1 MLVPPSSC
9 LARRCA
15 LCCARI
21 DIPLPG
27 PQTPFDTINA
37 SSSPRRGESVTSLEP
52 RTATPAQDRAAPR
65 AYPDVRH
72 WIGGQAVAGSTRFQD
87 VVNPS
92 TGAVISRVPL
102 GGTAEVEQAVAA
114 ARAAFPAWAGTP
126 IKERV
131 QVFYRYK
138 TLLERHLVELGAL
151 VTEEHGK
158 IRSEAEAEVLKAIEL
173 TEFACSLPQI
183 AVGEVMEVSRGV
195 ECRLER
201 HPLGVV
207 AAICPFNFPSMVPHW
222 SVPNAIALGNAFILK
237 PSEQVPLSAGRI
249 AELLREAGLPDGIFN
264 IVHGGREAAEAILDH
279 PGIEAVSFVGST
291 PVAKEV
297 YRRGSAA
304 LKRVLAL
311 GGAKNHV
318 IVMPDADPDMA
329 SGGVLAAMSG
339 CTGQRCMAASVMV
352 AVSATDHIVDRLAAQ
367 ARTMVVGRDVGPV
380 ITPQAKARIERAIAE
395 AEQAG
400 ATVLVDGRNAVV
412 PGREGGFWVGPTV
425 IDGVRPDMRVAQE
438 EIFGPVL
445 AIVRTGDLEE
455 ALAVENA
462 SPFGNAA
469 SVFTESGGTARRTM
483 ERASA
488 GMVGVN
494 VGVPVPRE
502 PFPFGGW
509 NDSKFGVGD
518 ITGRGSIE
526 FWTKAKK
533 ITTKWNSEAGTNWM
547 SK

>member
-1 MLVPPSSC
+1 M
-9 LARRCA
+9 
-15 LCCARI
+15 
-21 DIPLPG
+21 
-27 PQTPFDTINA
+27 
-37 SSSPRRGESVTSLEP
+37 TSLDA
-52 RTATPAQDRAAPR
+52 RTATPAQDRGAAR

-72 WIGGQAVAGSTRFQD
+72 WIGGQPVAGGPRFLD
-87 VVNPS
+87 VLNPS
-92 TGAVISRVPL
+92 TGAVLSRVPL
-102 GGTAEVEQAVAA
+102 GGPAEVDLAVAA
-114 ARAAFPAWAGTP
+114 ARRAFPAWAATP

-151 VTEEHGK
+151 ITEEHGK
-158 IRSEAEAEVLKAIEL
+158 VKSEAEAEILKAIEL

-207 AAICPFNFPSMVPHW
+207 ASINPFNFPSMVPHW
-222 SVPNAIALGNAFILK
+222 SFANAIALGNAFIMK

-264 IVHGGREAAEAILDH
+264 VVHGAREAAEAILDH
-279 PGIEAVSFVGST
+279 PGIEAASFVGST
-291 PVAKEV
+291 AVAKEV

-318 IVMPDADPDMA
+318 IVMPDADPEMA
-329 SGGVLAAMSG
+329 AGGVLAAMSG

-352 AVSATDHIVDRLAAQ
+352 AVSETDHIVERLAVQ
-367 ARTMVVGRDVGPV
+367 ARAMVPGRDVGPV
-380 ITPQAKARIERAIAE
+380 ITRQAKERIERAITE

-400 ATVLVDGRNAVV
+400 AKVLVDGRNAVV
-412 PGREGGFWVGPTV
+412 PGREGGFYVGPTV
-425 IDGVRPDMRVAQE
+425 IDYVRPEMRIAQE
-438 EIFGPVL
+438 EVFGPVL
-445 AIVRTGDLEE
+445 AIVRTRDLDE

-462 SPFGNAA
+462 SPYGNAA
-469 SVFTESGGTARRTM
+469 SIFTESGGLARRTM
-483 ERASA
+483 EQASA
-488 GMVGVN
+488 GMIGIN

-533 ITTKWNSEAGTNWM
+533 ITTKWNREAGTSWM
-547 SK
+547 SR

>member
-1 MLVPPSSC
+1 
-9 LARRCA
+9 
-15 LCCARI
+15 
-21 DIPLPG
+21 
-27 PQTPFDTINA
+27 
-37 SSSPRRGESVTSLEP
+37 VTSLDA
-52 RTATPAQDRAAPR
+52 RTATPAQDRGGAR
-65 AYPDVRH
+65 TYPDVRH
-72 WIGGQAVAGSTRFQD
+72 WIGGQPVAGGPRFLD
-87 VVNPS
+87 VLNPS
-92 TGAVISRVPL
+92 TGAVLSRVPL
-102 GGTAEVEQAVAA
+102 GGPAEVDQAVTA
-114 ARAAFPAWAGTP
+114 ARRAFPAWAATP

-151 VTEEHGK
+151 ITEEHGK
-158 IRSEAEAEVLKAIEL
+158 VKSEAEAEILKAIEL

-207 AAICPFNFPSMVPHW
+207 ASINPFNFPSMVPHW
-222 SVPNAIALGNAFILK
+222 SFANAIALGNAFIMK

-264 IVHGGREAAEAILDH
+264 VVHGAREAAEAILDH
-279 PGIEAVSFVGST
+279 PGIEAASFVGST
-291 PVAKEV
+291 AVAKEV

-318 IVMPDADPDMA
+318 IVMPDADPEMA
-329 SGGVLAAMSG
+329 AGGVLAAMSG

-352 AVSATDHIVDRLAAQ
+352 AVSDTDHIVERLAVQ
-367 ARTMVVGRDVGPV
+367 ARAMVPGRDVGPV
-380 ITPQAKARIERAIAE
+380 ITRQAKERIERAITE

-400 ATVLVDGRNAVV
+400 AKVLVDGRNAVV
-412 PGREGGFWVGPTV
+412 PGREGGFYVGPTV
-425 IDGVRPDMRVAQE
+425 IDYVRPEMRIARE
-438 EIFGPVL
+438 EVFGPVL
-445 AIVRTGDLEE
+445 AIVRTRDLDE

-462 SPFGNAA
+462 SPYGNAA
-469 SVFTESGGTARRTM
+469 SIFTESGGLARRTM
-483 ERASA
+483 EQASA
-488 GMVGVN
+488 GMIGVN

-533 ITTKWNSEAGTNWM
+533 ITTKWNREAGTSWM
-547 SK
+547 SR

>member
-1 MLVPPSSC
+1 VTSLDV
-9 LARRCA
+9 R
-15 LCCARI
+15 
-21 DIPLPG
+21 
-27 PQTPFDTINA
+27 A
-37 SSSPRRGESVTSLEP
+37 SSS
-52 RTATPAQDRAAPR
+52 AQDRGSSR
-65 AYPDVRH
+65 AHPDVQHR
-72 WIGGQAVAGSTRFQD
+72 IGGQAVSGGPRFLE
-87 VVNPS
+87 VLNPA

-102 GGTAEVEQAVAA
+102 GGAAEVDQAVTA
-114 ARAAFPAWAGTP
+114 ARRAQPAWAATP

-138 TLLERHLVELGAL
+138 TLLERDLTELGAL
-151 VTEEHGK
+151 ITEEHGK
-158 IRSEAEAEVLKAIEL
+158 IRTEAEAEILKAIEL

-207 AAICPFNFPSMVPHW
+207 ASINPFNFPSMVPHW
-222 SVPNAIALGNAFILK
+222 SFPNAIALGNAFVMK
-237 PSEQVPLSAGRI
+237 PSEQVPLSAGRV
-249 AELLREAGLPDGIFN
+249 AELLREAGLPDGVFN
-264 IVHGGREAAEAILDH
+264 VVHGGREAAEAILDH

-291 PVAKEV
+291 AVAKEV
-297 YRRGSAA
+297 YRRGTAA

-318 IVMPDADPDMA
+318 IVMPDADPEMA
-329 SGGVLAAMSG
+329 AGGVLAAMSG

-352 AVSATDHIVDRLAAQ
+352 AVSATDHVVERLAAQ
-367 ARTMVVGRDVGPV
+367 ARLMVPGRDVGPV
-380 ITPQAKARIERAIAE
+380 ITRQAKERIEHAIGE

-400 ATVLVDGRNAVV
+400 AKVLVDGRNAIV

-425 IDGVRPDMRVAQE
+425 IDYVSPDMRLAQE

-445 AIVRTGDLEE
+445 AIVRARDLDE
-455 ALAVENA
+455 AITVENA
-462 SPFGNAA
+462 SPYGNAA
-469 SVFTESGGTARRTM
+469 SVFTESGGLARQVM

-509 NDSKFGVGD
+509 NESKFGVGD

-533 ITTKWNSEAGTNWM
+533 ITTKWNREAGTNWM
-547 SK
+547 AK

>member
-1 MLVPPSSC
+1 
-9 LARRCA
+9 
-15 LCCARI
+15 
-21 DIPLPG
+21 
-27 PQTPFDTINA
+27 
-37 SSSPRRGESVTSLEP
+37 VTSLDV
-52 RTATPAQDRAAPR
+52 RAASPAQDRGAPR
-65 AYPDVRH
+65 AYPDVHH
-72 WIGGQAVAGSTRFQD
+72 WIDGQPVAGGGRFLD

-102 GGTAEVEQAVAA
+102 GGAAEVDQAVAA
-114 ARAAFPAWAGTP
+114 AQRAHPAWAATP

-138 TLLERHLVELGAL
+138 TLLECHLAELGAL
-151 VTEEHGK
+151 ITEEHGK
-158 IRSEAEAEVLKAIEL
+158 IKSEAEAEILKAIEL

-183 AVGEVMEVSRGV
+183 VVGEVMEVSRGV

-207 AAICPFNFPSMVPHW
+207 ASINPFNFPSMVPHW
-222 SVPNAIALGNAFILK
+222 TFPNAIALGNAFILK

-264 IVHGGREAAEAILDH
+264 VVHGGREAAEAILDH

-291 PVAKEV
+291 AVAKEV
-297 YRRGSAA
+297 YRRGTAA

-318 IVMPDADPDMA
+318 IVMPDADPEMA
-329 SGGVLAAMSG
+329 AGGVLAAMSG

-352 AVSATDHIVDRLAAQ
+352 AVSATDHIVERLAAQ
-367 ARTMVVGRDVGPV
+367 ARTMVAGRDVGPV
-380 ITPQAKARIERAIAE
+380 ITRQAKERIERAIGE

-425 IDGVRPDMRVAQE
+425 IDGVRPEMRIAQE
-438 EIFGPVL
+438 EVFGPVL
-445 AIVRTGDLEE
+445 AIVRARDLDE
-455 ALAVENA
+455 AIGVENA
-462 SPFGNAA
+462 SPYGNAA
-469 SVFTESGGTARRTM
+469 SIFTENGGLARQVM

-488 GMVGVN
+488 GMVGIN

-518 ITGRGSIE
+518 VTGRSSIE
-526 FWTKAKK
+526 FWSKAKK
-533 ITTKWNSEAGTNWM
+533 ITTKWNREAGTNWM
-547 SK
+547 AK

>member
-1 MLVPPSSC
+1 
-9 LARRCA
+9 
-15 LCCARI
+15 
-21 DIPLPG
+21 
-27 PQTPFDTINA
+27 
-37 SSSPRRGESVTSLEP
+37 VTSLDT
-52 RTATPAQDRAAPR
+52 RSATPPQDRGAAR
-65 AYPDVRH
+65 AHPDVRH
-72 WIGGQAVAGSTRFQD
+72 WIGGQAVAGGARFLD
-87 VVNPS
+87 VLSPS
-92 TGAVISRVPL
+92 TGEIISRVPL
-102 GGTAEVEQAVAA
+102 GGAAEVDQAVAA
-114 ARAAFPAWAGTP
+114 ARRAFPAWSATP

-138 TLLERHLVELGAL
+138 TLLERHLTELGAL
-151 VTEEHGK
+151 ITEEHGK
-158 IRSEAEAEVLKAIEL
+158 VKSEAEAEIHKAIEL

-207 AAICPFNFPSMVPHW
+207 ASINPFNFPSMVPHW
-222 SVPNAIALGNAFILK
+222 SFPNAIALGNTFILK

-249 AELLREAGLPDGIFN
+249 ADLLREAGLPDGVFN
-264 IVHGGREAAEAILDH
+264 VVHGGREAAEAILDH

-318 IVMPDADPDMA
+318 IVMPDADPEMA
-329 SGGVLAAMSG
+329 AGGVLAAMSG

-380 ITPQAKARIERAIAE
+380 ITPQARERIEQAITEAE
-395 AEQAG
+395 AAG

-412 PGREGGFWVGPTV
+412 PGREGGFYVGPTV
-425 IDGVRPDMRVAQE
+425 IDHVRPDMRIARE
-438 EIFGPVL
+438 EVFGPVL
-445 AIVRTGDLEE
+445 AIVRTKDLDE

-462 SPFGNAA
+462 SPYGNAA
-469 SVFTESGGTARRTM
+469 SIFTESGGLARRTM
-483 ERASA
+483 EQASA

-509 NDSKFGVGD
+509 NESKFGVGD

-526 FWTKAKK
+526 FWAKAKK
-533 ITTKWNSEAGTNWM
+533 ITTKWNREAGTNWM